1 MRTFKTAEELEQERQ
16 EALGLVPFRLP
27 TDKIL
32 IIYARQ
38 SSKGQVFKR
47 RESAIHQTEEQLE
60 WALEMGWP
68 QDMQLLLIENQGKDG
83 KIRNASGRLRID
95 EREGLSTAMLY
106 INSGQA
112 GAVKVRDVARLFRDE
127 DLVGPVVFAKA
138 CKDHHVIVI
147 TDDYT
152 YNFNDPQRGKEDYKK
167 FIEEA
172 QAAADF
178 LNKHVAM
185 MTKYRK
191 RKALR
196 GEFTGSTVPT
206 GLMLNDE
213 REGYIPNPLHAEP
226 INSLF
231 KRFRALGG
239 NLASLR
245 REVCGQPIFP
255 DLPPEILER
264 VGKTMLTKVPGGW
277 TIKTRGGLAYILT
290 NPAYIG
296 HMVYEGRIVKYNAHL
311 AIVDE
316 DDFWFAYYRL
326 AKTDFE
332 GNPIDRPEG
341 MTKRYNYATAPY
353 PALLSGL
360 RSDGT
365 AVITTNMGPKAGV
378 YVDNSKGLTYC
389 VTDRSAVATWYH
401 CYRITVNRLDGL
413 FSERLVY
420 RVGEALKQRAT
431 THIAGDQAAQLE
443 QTYAIVG
450 QQLGAALKEAEQSQV
465 GQLDPRIALEAS
477 LAETK
482 KRIAEKERVGREAS
496 SEMSGEDLRQH
507 YAALKRLRASLAVMQ
522 QKLDRLET
530 DRQEQAEAKHK
541 LPEVHERWAA
551 MSLESK
557 QRFIRAATCRIE
569 LDELASGWA
578 KLTIWWSPL
587 LGTDSG
593 DIIDEAYI
601 WTTAGKRW
609 VEEEKEILRQ
619 HYATADRNWLLKK
632 LPEREWEAIIA
643 QANRL
648 GIERPKESRLH
659 TDRPKGTLSPRFS
672 LNDQRLVRKHTLDAE
687 AILNK
692 RVCWREYVSL
702 PIEANGVETSSPTTP
717 ITSGGENGDV
727 PTKPKGVK
735 TSAAL

>member
-1 MRTFKTAEELEQERQ
+1 MTPLIVSERYVLPPRERSMRTFKTAEELEQERQ
-16 EALGLVPFRLP
+16 KALGWVPFRLP

-95 EREGLSTAMLY
+95 EREGLSTAMQY
-106 INSGQA
+106 ITSGQA

-138 CKDHHVIVI
+138 CKDHHVIII

-152 YNFNDPQRGKEDYKK
+152 YNFNDPRRGKDDYKK
-167 FIEEA
+167 FMEEA
-172 QAAADF
+172 QVAADF

-213 REGYIPNPLHAEP
+213 REGYIANPFHAEA
-226 INSLF
+226 IKSLF

-239 NLASLR
+239 NLAFLR

-255 DLPPEILER
+255 DLPPEILGH
-264 VGKTMLTKVPGGW
+264 VGKIMLTKVPGGW
-277 TIKTRGGLAYILT
+277 TIKTRGGLVYILT
-290 NPAYIG
+290 NPVYIG
-296 HMVYEGRIVKYNAHL
+296 HMVYEGRIVKYNAHP

-316 DDFWFAYYRL
+316 DDFWFSYYRL

-332 GNPIDRPEG
+332 GNLIDHPEG

-360 RSDGT
+360 RRDST
-365 AVITTNMGPKAGV
+365 PVVTTNIGPKSGV
-378 YVDNSKGLTYC
+378 YVDNCKGIITYC

-401 CYRITVNRLDGL
+401 CYRITASRLDSI

-420 RVGEALKQRAT
+420 RVGEALKHRAT
-431 THIAGDQAAQLE
+431 THIVGEQAAQLE
-443 QTYAIVG
+443 HTYATIG
-450 QQLGAALKEAEQSQV
+450 QQLGEALQEAEQSEE
-465 GQLDPRIALEAS
+465 GQLDPRISLEAS
-477 LAETK
+477 IAETK
-482 KRIAEKERVGREAS
+482 KRIAERERVGREAS

-507 YAALKRLRASLAVMQ
+507 YASLKRLRASVAVMQ

-530 DRQEQAEAKHK
+530 DRQEQAEATHK

-551 MSLESK
+551 MSIESK

-569 LDELASGWA
+569 LDELAGGWA
-578 KLTIWWSPL
+578 KLAIWWSPL

-609 VEEEKEILRQ
+609 TKEEKEFLRQ
-619 HYATADRNWLLKK
+619 HYATAERSWLLEE
-632 LPEREWEAIIA
+632 LPEREWDAIIA

-648 GIERPKESRLH
+648 RIERPKESRGY
-659 TDRPKGTLSPRFS
+659 TNRPKDALHSPRFS
-672 LNDQRLVRKHTLDAE
+672 LNDQRLIQKHTLDADT
-687 AILNK
+687 ILEK
-692 RVCWREYVSL
+692 RVYWREYVSL
-702 PIEANGVETSSPTTP
+702 PIKT
-717 ITSGGENGDV
+717 NGDER
-727 PTKPKGVK
+727 
-735 TSAAL
+735 S